1 VERPGRSDPL
11 RQADEGV
18 TTASEPALGVL
29 GAALA
34 CLSCL
39 TPLAVVAL
47 ETIGLSAWAGHLDAV
62 LLPVLA
68 VFVALA
74 IYRSRVACL
83 RTP

>member
-1 VERPGRSDPL
+1 MWHDRWF
-11 RQADEGV
+11 
-18 TTASEPALGVL
+18 ALGVF

-39 TPLAVVAL
+39 TPLAAVAL
-47 ETIGLSAWAGHLDAV
+47 GALGLGAWAGHLDAV

-74 IYRSRVACL
+74 IYRSLVACR